1 MITIVDYGVGN
12 IAAFLNIFKELGI
25 PCSLAK
31 TKEDLIDAK
40 KIILPGVGHF
50 DFAMQKLT
58 KSGMIETL
66 HDKVLQEK
74 IPVLGI
80 CVGMQIMAQSS
91 EEGKLD
97 GLNWITGKV
106 KKIDTS
112 ALLQNTLLPHMGWN
126 SIDIQQNSGLFN
138 NFQNEA
144 DFYFLH
150 SYVMEC
156 QDKNNILA
164 TTEYG
169 EEITVIVQKDNI
181 YGIQCHP
188 EKSHQIGVQFL
199 NNFVN
204 L

>member
-25 PCSLAK
+25 TCSLAK

-58 KSGMIETL
+58 DSGMIEIL
-66 HDKVLQEK
+66 NHKVLQEK
-74 IPVLGI
+74 TPVLGI
-80 CVGMQIMAQSS
+80 CVGMQMMAKSS
-91 EEGKLD
+91 EEGKLN
-97 GLNWITGKV
+97 GLNWITAKV
-106 KKIDTS
+106 KKINTS
-112 ALLQNTLLPHMGWN
+112 ALHQNTLLPHMGWN
-126 SIDIQQNSGLFN
+126 TIEIKQHSTLFHD
-138 NFQNEA
+138 FQSDP

-164 TTEYG
+164 TAEYG

>member
-12 IAAFLNIFKELGI
+12 IQAFVNIYKELGI
-25 PCSLAK
+25 PYSLAK
-31 TKEDLIDAK
+31 TKDELNNAS

-50 DFAMQKLT
+50 DFAMKKLT
-58 KSGMIETL
+58 DSGMIEML
-66 HDKVLQEK
+66 HHKVLQEK

-126 SIDIQQNSGLFN
+126 TIEIKQYSTLFHD
-138 NFQNEA
+138 FQSDP

-181 YGIQCHP
+181 YGIQFHP